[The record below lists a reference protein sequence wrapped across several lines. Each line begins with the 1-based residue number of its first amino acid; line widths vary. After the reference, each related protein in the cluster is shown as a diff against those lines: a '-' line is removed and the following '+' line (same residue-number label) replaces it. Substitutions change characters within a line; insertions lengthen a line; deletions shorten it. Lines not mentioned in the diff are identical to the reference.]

1 MSPTRAA
8 SGPPSGGPAPL
19 APILLGLASGA
30 GIPAWTHGLRA
41 MFGTAIDGEWTLL
54 AVAGAAL
61 AIGLRRGVSTARGCL
76 VAGVAAGA
84 ATAAVATSP
93 AWGAQL
99 LGRIGVSLDP
109 MAPVAIFTRVL
120 LGAVFLAPGGIAAGM
135 LANRAAR
142 SVSAGAVSLGAGAA
156 VWALAGAA
164 WLAYGAVAAPVAPG
178 LVAAAALLAAGA
190 MLAAGGDLRGN
201 AAPPESAPGAG
212 ERLGVAFAAAAVA
225 AAAVGFF
232 RLADRAMTPVFGN
245 DLPGVPV
252 VAMLLATGL
261 AIGTTAGLV
270 LARRLPR
277 RGAVAVLPPL
287 VAAAACFAVLVVG
300 RFDALPARFIA
311 LIDGTTGFD
320 AVLRAAREVAW
331 LRCGGLGALAGLPL
345 ALLVASLPADRAARP
360 AWLARAGAGGAVGAF
375 AGGGAALLGV
385 APLGV
390 PGALALVGV
399 FAVLPAAAFAWTA
412 PLSAATRAMSAVV
425 AVGLLAAAIG
435 AAPSVDREAL
445 FPDADKR
452 SPRNSLLRHWTA
464 YDGAGAR
471 LDVHI
476 RSRGHERQLLVDG
489 CFEMSGM
496 PVEKSHGILAHLPV
510 TLLGG
515 RGRVL
520 VIGAG
525 TGWTVGSVGAH
536 PVQGLDCFE
545 TCPELVEAA
554 EHFGPGSRRA
564 MELELLQLH
573 IGDPADLLS
582 RAQPFDAILLQ
593 PSGAWTERSA
603 AACTREF
610 LALARAHLRDG
621 GLLAQWVPGDALTK
635 DGLLILLATYC
646 DVFPRVEVWAGQG
659 GDLIVLAGVS
669 RDPHDFAKMATA
681 YGNVVASR
689 AIAASWIETPETLL
703 SQFLLDDATTR
714 KLAAGKPVHTARNGE
729 LTRREAARRTVAPT
743 VDPVPGLVALRGDVL
758 GTFTNLPP
766 GDAFRSAVAAAVEA
780 RDREREALR
789 LETQR
794 QTFEAANAYRE
805 AIALNPHDL
814 SIRRTYATM
823 RSGQGVRYAR
833 KEEYTAAYGYM
844 LEAVQTDTTYVN
856 GFANLGRLLSEM
868 KNYDYAISALR
879 HAAQLAPED
888 DLVHFEIGRAWRRRG
903 YVDKAIPFYERA
915 MELNPGNVEAA
926 VEYVDSRIIMEGDH
940 PDFAAAVELLEHYA
954 AIDPGDPVVRDRLQR
969 FRGALSGDGT
979 GALPEPVDPHAGHDH
994 GPIPDVDALPGAPPF
1009 DDDHAG
1015 HDHAAGDH
1023 AGDDGTGA
1031 ATDSGR

>member
-1 MSPTRAA
+1 MSSTRAA
-8 SGPPSGGPAPL
+8 SGPPAGGPAPL
-19 APILLGLASGA
+19 APILLGLAAGA
-30 GIPAWTHGLRA
+30 GAPAWAHGLRA
-41 MFGTAIDGEWTLL
+41 MFGTAIEGELTLL

-61 AIGLRRGVSTARGCL
+61 AIGLRRGVSTARGTL
-76 VAGVAAGA
+76 LAGGVAAA
-84 ATAAVATSP
+84 ATVAVATSS

-99 LGRIGVSLDP
+99 LGRLGVSLDP
-109 MAPVAIFTRVL
+109 MAAVGIFTRVL
-120 LGAVFLAPGGIAAGM
+120 LGAVFLAPGGIASGM
-135 LANRAAR
+135 LWNRAAR
-142 SVSAGAVSLGAGAA
+142 GAPAGAVSIGAGVAA
-156 VWALAGAA
+156 WALAATA
-164 WLAYGAVAAPVAPG
+164 WLAYGAIASPGVPG

-190 MLAAGGDLRGN
+190 ALAAGGDLCAKASPPE
-201 AAPPESAPGAG
+201 AAPAAG

-232 RLADRAMTPVFGN
+232 RLAGRTMTPAFGN

-252 VAMLLATGL
+252 VAMLFATGL
-261 AIGTTAGLV
+261 AIGATAGLV
-270 LARRLPR
+270 VARFLPR
-277 RGAVAVLPPL
+277 RAAVVALPPL

-300 RFDALPARFIA
+300 RFDALPARFVA

-331 LRCGGLGALAGLPL
+331 LRCGGLGALAGLPFAML
-345 ALLVASLPADRAARP
+345 AGALPGDRAARP
-360 AWLARAGAGGAVGAF
+360 AWLGRAGVGAAAGAF

-390 PGALALVGV
+390 PGALALVGAL
-399 FAVLPAAAFAWTA
+399 AVLPAAASVWTA
-412 PLSAATRAMSAVV
+412 PLPAAARAMSAVA
-425 AVGLLAAAIG
+425 AVGLLAAAVG

-471 LDVHI
+471 LDVHV

-496 PVEKSHGILAHLPV
+496 PVEKSHGILAHLPA

-536 PVQGLDCFE
+536 PLESLDCFE

-564 MELELLQLH
+564 MELELLHLH
-573 IGDPADLLS
+573 LGDPADLLS

-610 LALARAHLRDG
+610 LALARERLRDG
-621 GLLAQWVPGDALTK
+621 GLLVQWVPGDALTK

-669 RDPHDFAKMATA
+669 RDPHDFAKVATA

-714 KLAAGKPVHTARNGE
+714 KLAAGRPVHTARNGE

-758 GTFTNLPP
+758 AAFRNLPP
-766 GDAFRSAVAAAVEA
+766 GDAFAASVAAAVEA

-789 LETQR
+789 LETER
-794 QTFEAANAYRE
+794 DTFGAANAYRE

-814 SIRRTYATM
+814 SIRRAYATM

-903 YVDKAIPFYERA
+903 YVDKAMPFYERA
-915 MELNPGNVEAA
+915 MELNPENVEAA

-940 PDFAAAVELLEHYA
+940 PDFAAAVALLEHYA
-954 AIDPGDPVVRDRLQR
+954 AIDPSDPEVRDRLVR

-979 GALPEPVDPHAGHDH
+979 GALPEAVDPHAGHDH
-994 GPIPDVDALPGAPPF
+994 GPIPGVEALPGAPPF
-1009 DDDHAG
+1009 DDDHHAG
-1015 HDHAAGDH
+1015 HDH
-1023 AGDDGTGA
+1023 GTDA
-1031 ATDSGR
+1031 PADSGR